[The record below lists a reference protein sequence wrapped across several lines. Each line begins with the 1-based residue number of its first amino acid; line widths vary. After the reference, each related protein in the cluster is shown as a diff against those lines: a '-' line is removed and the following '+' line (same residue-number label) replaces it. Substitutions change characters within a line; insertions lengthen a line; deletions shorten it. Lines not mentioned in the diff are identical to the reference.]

1 MIAVLSIGR
10 GKSIGKQ
17 AIPQLSDASPQ
28 RGSRMT
34 TSSPDTPAF
43 PERWRRAGIALGVA
57 LIVIAL
63 GLALR
68 IYGRGLGLP
77 AFIVKYGGSLLW
89 ATMVY
94 ALLAAL
100 LPRLSWRQLGLLAL
114 AVAVIVEA
122 SRLIHTPWLDG
133 FRLTLTGALLLGRIF
148 SLWNIVAYAAG
159 ILLGIGIDRAIAPRA
174 RHSPS

>member
-1 MIAVLSIGR
+1 
-10 GKSIGKQ
+10 
-17 AIPQLSDASPQ
+17 
-28 RGSRMT
+28 MT
-34 TSSPDTPAF
+34 TSSPDTPAC

-57 LIVIAL
+57 LVVITL

-77 AFIVKYGGSLLW
+77 TLIVKYGGSLLW

-94 ALLAAL
+94 FLLAAP
-100 LPRLSWRQLGLLAL
+100 LPRLSWRQLGLIAL
-114 AVAVIVEA
+114 VVAVIVEA

-159 ILLGIGIDRAIAPRA
+159 ILLGVGIDRAVTAFAQA
-174 RHSPS
+174 RQSPS